1 MDLDLSNSQ
10 SESSPS
16 SQLKSQEQPNPEP
29 STSSQKEE
37 PKKKIAIF
45 IERKSEKTQNE
56 LKISYDTSILEKAI
70 DNEEQLSNLMKLIK
84 NILLS
89 CNISYFI
96 YATNKIFDSLK
107 SLFAYNII
115 YFIGVNL
122 LLSFLYK
129 DKNKSNEKKYSILSA
144 LILFNIPELL
154 IIFFYRKKIL
164 GKIGRSI
171 VLLYSYLN
179 ERISYIYNK
188 DPNNKYLCHIEQ
200 KTYNIFILEK
210 DNTLEEEEKNLY
222 FTDEKLLAKDTFFDS
237 VIAYSNANFGDF
249 DFNNLTEKE
258 EAMFQDIFELIN
270 NIEKKIKDDN
280 SLLST
285 IATFMGNI
293 SYNNASKFNVIYALG
308 LKLGAFLINDIY
320 LNQYTKRSS
329 RNKLIEEKTREF
341 NQKHME
347 EGYFLALNE
356 HVILLFR
363 IKEKY
368 KSFNESYNI
377 IYNESQN
384 IFNKFFN
391 Q

>member
-10 SESSPS
+10 SESSAPPS
-16 SQLKSQEQPNPEP
+16 QPKSPEQPNLEQ
-29 STSSQKEE
+29 STSSQKDE

-45 IERKSEKTQNE
+45 IERKSEKTLNE
-56 LKISYDTSILEKAI
+56 LKISYDTSILEKTI
-70 DNEEQLSNLMKLIK
+70 NNEEQLSNLMKLIK
-84 NILLS
+84 KILLS

-96 YATNKIFDSLK
+96 YATNKIFNSLK

-115 YFIGVNL
+115 YFIAINIL
-122 LLSFLYK
+122 LNFLYK
-129 DKNKSNEKKYSILSA
+129 NKSDEKNYSILSA

-179 ERISYIYNK
+179 ERIIYIYNK
-188 DPNNKYLCHIEQ
+188 DPNNKYVCHIDQ
-200 KTYNIFILEK
+200 KTYNLFILEK
-210 DNTLEEEEKNLY
+210 DNTQEEKEKNLY
-222 FTDEKLLAKDTFFDS
+222 YTDEKLLAKDTFFDS

-285 IATFMGNI
+285 VATLMGNI
-293 SYNNASKFNVIYALG
+293 SYNNASKFNVLYALG
-308 LKLGAFLINDIY
+308 LKLGSFLIDDIY
-320 LNQYTKRSS
+320 LNQYAKRSS
-329 RNKLIEEKTREF
+329 RNKLIEEKTKEF

-363 IKEKY
+363 IKENY
-368 KSFNESYNI
+368 KSFDESYNI
-377 IYNESQN
+377 LYNESQN
-384 IFNKFFN
+384 LFKKFFG

>member
-10 SESSPS
+10 SESSAPPS
-16 SQLKSQEQPNPEP
+16 QPKSPEQPNPEQ
-29 STSSQKEE
+29 STSSQKDE

-45 IERKSEKTQNE
+45 IERKSEKTLNE
-56 LKISYDTSILEKAI
+56 LKISYDTSILEKTI
-70 DNEEQLSNLMKLIK
+70 NNEEQLSNLMKLIK
-84 NILLS
+84 KILLS

-96 YATNKIFDSLK
+96 YATNKIFNSLK

-115 YFIGVNL
+115 YFIAINIL
-122 LLSFLYK
+122 LNFLYK
-129 DKNKSNEKKYSILSA
+129 NKSDEKNYSILSA

-179 ERISYIYNK
+179 ERIIYIYNK
-188 DPNNKYLCHIEQ
+188 DPNNKYVCHIDQ

-210 DNTLEEEEKNLY
+210 DNTQEENEKNLY

-285 IATFMGNI
+285 VATLMGNI
-293 SYNNASKFNVIYALG
+293 SYNNASKFNVLYALG
-308 LKLGAFLINDIY
+308 LKLGSFLIDDIY
-320 LNQYTKRSS
+320 LNQYAKRSS
-329 RNKLIEEKTREF
+329 RNKLIEEKTKEF

-363 IKEKY
+363 IKENY
-368 KSFNESYNI
+368 KSFDESYNI
-377 IYNESQN
+377 LYNESQN
-384 IFNKFFN
+384 LFKKFFG

>member
-10 SESSPS
+10 SESSAPPS
-16 SQLKSQEQPNPEP
+16 QPKSPEQPNLEQ
-29 STSSQKEE
+29 STSSQKDE

-45 IERKSEKTQNE
+45 IERKSEKTLNE
-56 LKISYDTSILEKAI
+56 LKISYDTSILEKTI
-70 DNEEQLSNLMKLIK
+70 NNEEQLSNLMKLIK
-84 NILLS
+84 KILLS

-96 YATNKIFDSLK
+96 YATNKIFNSLK

-115 YFIGVNL
+115 YFIAINIL
-122 LLSFLYK
+122 LNFLYK
-129 DKNKSNEKKYSILSA
+129 NKSDEKKYSILSA

-179 ERISYIYNK
+179 ERIIYIYNK
-188 DPNNKYLCHIEQ
+188 DPNNKYVCHIDQ
-200 KTYNIFILEK
+200 KTYNLFILEK
-210 DNTLEEEEKNLY
+210 DNTQEEKEKNLY
-222 FTDEKLLAKDTFFDS
+222 YTDEKLLAKDTFFDS

-285 IATFMGNI
+285 VATLMGNI
-293 SYNNASKFNVIYALG
+293 SYNNASKFNVLYALG
-308 LKLGAFLINDIY
+308 LKLGSFLIDDIY
-320 LNQYTKRSS
+320 LNQYAKRSS
-329 RNKLIEEKTREF
+329 RNKLIEEKTKEF

-363 IKEKY
+363 IKENY
-368 KSFNESYNI
+368 KSFDESYNI
-377 IYNESQN
+377 LYNESQN
-384 IFNKFFN
+384 LFKKFFG

>member
-10 SESSPS
+10 SESSAPPS
-16 SQLKSQEQPNPEP
+16 QPKSPEQPNLEQ
-29 STSSQKEE
+29 STSSQKDE

-45 IERKSEKTQNE
+45 IERKSEKTPNE
-56 LKISYDTSILEKAI
+56 LKISYDTSILEKTI
-70 DNEEQLSNLMKLIK
+70 NNEEQLSNLMKLIK
-84 NILLS
+84 KILLS

-96 YATNKIFDSLK
+96 YATNKIFNSLK

-115 YFIGVNL
+115 YFIAINIL
-122 LLSFLYK
+122 LNFLYK
-129 DKNKSNEKKYSILSA
+129 NKSDEKNYSILSA

-179 ERISYIYNK
+179 ERIIYIYNK
-188 DPNNKYLCHIEQ
+188 DPNNKYVCHIDQ
-200 KTYNIFILEK
+200 KTYNLFILEK
-210 DNTLEEEEKNLY
+210 DNTQEEKEKNLY
-222 FTDEKLLAKDTFFDS
+222 YTDEKLLAKDTFFDS

-285 IATFMGNI
+285 VATLMGNI
-293 SYNNASKFNVIYALG
+293 SYNNASKFNVLYALG
-308 LKLGAFLINDIY
+308 LKLGSFLIDDIY
-320 LNQYTKRSS
+320 LNQYAKRSS
-329 RNKLIEEKTREF
+329 RNKLIEEKTKEF

-363 IKEKY
+363 IKENY
-368 KSFNESYNI
+368 KSFDESYNI
-377 IYNESQN
+377 LYNESQN
-384 IFNKFFN
+384 LFKKFFG

>member
-10 SESSPS
+10 SESSAPPS
-16 SQLKSQEQPNPEP
+16 QPKSPEQPNLEQ
-29 STSSQKEE
+29 STSSQKDE
-37 PKKKIAIF
+37 PKKKIGIF
-45 IERKSEKTQNE
+45 IERKSEKTLNE
-56 LKISYDTSILEKAI
+56 LKISYDTSILEKTI
-70 DNEEQLSNLMKLIK
+70 NNEEQLSNLMKLIK
-84 NILLS
+84 KILLS

-96 YATNKIFDSLK
+96 YATNKIFNSLK

-115 YFIGVNL
+115 YFIAINIL
-122 LLSFLYK
+122 LNFLYK
-129 DKNKSNEKKYSILSA
+129 NKSDEKNYSILSA

-179 ERISYIYNK
+179 ERIIYIYNK
-188 DPNNKYLCHIEQ
+188 DPNNKYVCHIDQ
-200 KTYNIFILEK
+200 KTYNLFILEK
-210 DNTLEEEEKNLY
+210 DNTQEEKEKNLY
-222 FTDEKLLAKDTFFDS
+222 YTDEKLLAKDTFFDS

-285 IATFMGNI
+285 VATLMGNI
-293 SYNNASKFNVIYALG
+293 SYNNASKFNVLYALG
-308 LKLGAFLINDIY
+308 LKLGSFLIDDIY
-320 LNQYTKRSS
+320 LNQYAKRSS
-329 RNKLIEEKTREF
+329 RNKLIEEKTKEF

-363 IKEKY
+363 IKENY
-368 KSFNESYNI
+368 KSFDESYNI
-377 IYNESQN
+377 LYNESQN
-384 IFNKFFN
+384 LFKKFFG

>member
-10 SESSPS
+10 SESSAPPS
-16 SQLKSQEQPNPEP
+16 QPKSPEQPNLEQ
-29 STSSQKEE
+29 STSSQKDE

-45 IERKSEKTQNE
+45 IERKSEKTLNE
-56 LKISYDTSILEKAI
+56 LKISYDTSILEKTI
-70 DNEEQLSNLMKLIK
+70 NNEEQLSNLMKLIK
-84 NILLS
+84 KILLS

-96 YATNKIFDSLK
+96 YATNKIFNSLK

-115 YFIGVNL
+115 YFIAINIL
-122 LLSFLYK
+122 LNFLYK
-129 DKNKSNEKKYSILSA
+129 NKSDEKNYSILSA

-179 ERISYIYNK
+179 ERIIYIYNK
-188 DPNNKYLCHIEQ
+188 DPNNKYVCHIDQ

-210 DNTLEEEEKNLY
+210 DNTQEEKEKNLY
-222 FTDEKLLAKDTFFDS
+222 YTDEKLLAKDTFFDS

-285 IATFMGNI
+285 VATLMGNI
-293 SYNNASKFNVIYALG
+293 SYNNASKFNVLYALG
-308 LKLGAFLINDIY
+308 LKLGSFLIDDIY
-320 LNQYTKRSS
+320 LNQYAKRSS
-329 RNKLIEEKTREF
+329 RNKLIEEKTKEF
-341 NQKHME
+341 NQKHIE

-363 IKEKY
+363 IKENY
-368 KSFNESYNI
+368 KSFDESYNI
-377 IYNESQN
+377 LYNESQN
-384 IFNKFFN
+384 LFKKFFG

>member
-10 SESSPS
+10 SESPAPPSQPKSP
-16 SQLKSQEQPNPEP
+16 EQPNPEQ
-29 STSSQKEE
+29 STSSQKDE

-45 IERKSEKTQNE
+45 IERKSEKTLNE
-56 LKISYDTSILEKAI
+56 LKISYDTSILEKTI
-70 DNEEQLSNLMKLIK
+70 NNEEQLSNLMKLIK
-84 NILLS
+84 KILLS

-96 YATNKIFDSLK
+96 YATNKIFNSLK

-115 YFIGVNL
+115 YFIAINIL
-122 LLSFLYK
+122 LNFLYK
-129 DKNKSNEKKYSILSA
+129 NKSDEKKYSILSA

-179 ERISYIYNK
+179 ERIIYIYNK
-188 DPNNKYLCHIEQ
+188 DPNNKYVCHIDQ
-200 KTYNIFILEK
+200 KTYNLFILEK
-210 DNTLEEEEKNLY
+210 DNTQEEKEKNLY
-222 FTDEKLLAKDTFFDS
+222 YTDEKLLAKDTFFDS

-285 IATFMGNI
+285 VATLMGNI
-293 SYNNASKFNVIYALG
+293 SYNNASKFNVLYALG
-308 LKLGAFLINDIY
+308 LKLGSFLIDDIY
-320 LNQYTKRSS
+320 LNQYAKRSS
-329 RNKLIEEKTREF
+329 RNKLIEEKTKEF

-363 IKEKY
+363 IKENY
-368 KSFNESYNI
+368 KSFDESYNI
-377 IYNESQN
+377 LYNESQN
-384 IFNKFFN
+384 LFKKFFG
-391 Q
+391 

>member
-10 SESSPS
+10 SESSAPPS
-16 SQLKSQEQPNPEP
+16 QPKSPEQPNLEQ
-29 STSSQKEE
+29 STSSQKDE

-45 IERKSEKTQNE
+45 IERKSEKTLNE
-56 LKISYDTSILEKAI
+56 LKISYDTSILEKTI
-70 DNEEQLSNLMKLIK
+70 NNEEQLSNLMKLIK
-84 NILLS
+84 KILLS

-96 YATNKIFDSLK
+96 YATNKIFNSLK
-107 SLFAYNII
+107 SLFVYNII
-115 YFIGVNL
+115 YFIAINIL
-122 LLSFLYK
+122 LNFLYK
-129 DKNKSNEKKYSILSA
+129 NKSDEKNYSILSA

-179 ERISYIYNK
+179 ERIIYIYNK
-188 DPNNKYLCHIEQ
+188 DPNNKYVCHIDQ
-200 KTYNIFILEK
+200 KTYNLFILEK
-210 DNTLEEEEKNLY
+210 DNTQEEKEKNLY
-222 FTDEKLLAKDTFFDS
+222 YTDEKLLAKDTFFDS

-285 IATFMGNI
+285 VATLMGNI
-293 SYNNASKFNVIYALG
+293 SYNNASKFNVLYALG
-308 LKLGAFLINDIY
+308 LKLGSFLIDDIY
-320 LNQYTKRSS
+320 LNQYAKRSS
-329 RNKLIEEKTREF
+329 RNKLIEEKTKEF

-363 IKEKY
+363 IKENY
-368 KSFNESYNI
+368 KSFDESYNI
-377 IYNESQN
+377 LYNESQN
-384 IFNKFFN
+384 LFKKFFG

>member
-10 SESSPS
+10 SESSAPPS
-16 SQLKSQEQPNPEP
+16 QPKSPEQPNPEQ
-29 STSSQKEE
+29 STSSQKDE

-45 IERKSEKTQNE
+45 IERKSEKTLNE
-56 LKISYDTSILEKAI
+56 LKISYDTSILEKTI
-70 DNEEQLSNLMKLIK
+70 NNEEQLSNLMKLIK
-84 NILLS
+84 KILLS

-96 YATNKIFDSLK
+96 YATNKIFNSLK
-107 SLFAYNII
+107 SLFVYNII
-115 YFIGVNL
+115 YFIAINIL
-122 LLSFLYK
+122 LNFLYK
-129 DKNKSNEKKYSILSA
+129 NKSDEKNYSILSA

-179 ERISYIYNK
+179 ERIIYIYNK
-188 DPNNKYLCHIEQ
+188 DPNNKYVCHIDQ
-200 KTYNIFILEK
+200 KTYNLFILEK
-210 DNTLEEEEKNLY
+210 DNTQEEKEKNLY
-222 FTDEKLLAKDTFFDS
+222 YTDEKLLAKDTFFDS

-285 IATFMGNI
+285 VATLMGNI
-293 SYNNASKFNVIYALG
+293 SYNNASKFNVLYALG
-308 LKLGAFLINDIY
+308 LKLGSFLIDDIY
-320 LNQYTKRSS
+320 LNQYAKRSS
-329 RNKLIEEKTREF
+329 RNKLIEEKTKEF

-363 IKEKY
+363 IKENY
-368 KSFNESYNI
+368 KSFDESYNI
-377 IYNESQN
+377 LYNESQN
-384 IFNKFFN
+384 LFKKFFG

>member
-10 SESSPS
+10 SESSAPPS
-16 SQLKSQEQPNPEP
+16 QPKSPEQPNPEQ
-29 STSSQKEE
+29 STSSQKDE

-45 IERKSEKTQNE
+45 IERKSEKTLNE
-56 LKISYDTSILEKAI
+56 LKISYDTSILEKTI
-70 DNEEQLSNLMKLIK
+70 NNEEQLSNLMKLIK
-84 NILLS
+84 KILLS

-96 YATNKIFDSLK
+96 YATNKIFNSLK

-115 YFIGVNL
+115 YFIAINIL
-122 LLSFLYK
+122 LNFLYK
-129 DKNKSNEKKYSILSA
+129 NKSDEKKYSTLSA

-154 IIFFYRKKIL
+154 IIFLYRKKIL

-179 ERISYIYNK
+179 ERIIYIYNK
-188 DPNNKYLCHIEQ
+188 DPNNKYVCHIDQ
-200 KTYNIFILEK
+200 KTYNLFILEK
-210 DNTLEEEEKNLY
+210 DNTQEEKEKNLY
-222 FTDEKLLAKDTFFDS
+222 YTDEKLLAKDTFFDS

-285 IATFMGNI
+285 VATLMGNI
-293 SYNNASKFNVIYALG
+293 SYNNASKFNVLYALG
-308 LKLGAFLINDIY
+308 LKLGSFLIDDIY
-320 LNQYTKRSS
+320 LNQYAKRSS
-329 RNKLIEEKTREF
+329 RNKLIEEKTKEF

-363 IKEKY
+363 IKENY
-368 KSFNESYNI
+368 KSFDESYNI
-377 IYNESQN
+377 LYNESQN
-384 IFNKFFN
+384 LFKKFFG

>member
-10 SESSPS
+10 SESSAPPS
-16 SQLKSQEQPNPEP
+16 QPKSPEQPNLEQ
-29 STSSQKEE
+29 STSSQKDE

-45 IERKSEKTQNE
+45 IERKSEKTPNE
-56 LKISYDTSILEKAI
+56 LKISYDTSILEKTI
-70 DNEEQLSNLMKLIK
+70 NNEEQLSNLMKLIK
-84 NILLS
+84 KILLS

-96 YATNKIFDSLK
+96 YATNKIFNSLK

-115 YFIGVNL
+115 YFIAINIL
-122 LLSFLYK
+122 LNFLYK
-129 DKNKSNEKKYSILSA
+129 NKSDEKKYSILSA

-179 ERISYIYNK
+179 ERIIYIYNK
-188 DPNNKYLCHIEQ
+188 DPNNKYVCHIDQ
-200 KTYNIFILEK
+200 KTYNLFILEK
-210 DNTLEEEEKNLY
+210 DNTQEEKEKNLY
-222 FTDEKLLAKDTFFDS
+222 YTDEKLLAKDTFFDS

-285 IATFMGNI
+285 VATLMGNI
-293 SYNNASKFNVIYALG
+293 SYNNASKFNVLYALG
-308 LKLGAFLINDIY
+308 LKLGSFLIDDIY
-320 LNQYTKRSS
+320 LNQYAKRSS
-329 RNKLIEEKTREF
+329 RNKLIEEKTKEF

-363 IKEKY
+363 IKENY
-368 KSFNESYNI
+368 KSFDESYNI
-377 IYNESQN
+377 LYNESQN
-384 IFNKFFN
+384 LFKKFFG